1 MPTTP
6 LNLAFDPRPSM
17 QWVLLA
23 CVPGALVLSWQY
35 GWGTLLQLLLGL
47 ATALTCEALV
57 RRLRDQPAS
66 AATALGGV
74 AQLGEGS
81 ALVSAVLLAL
91 ALPPYAPW
99 WLSVSAAAF
108 AQVFGKAL
116 FGGFGKN
123 PLNPAMLGYA
133 FALLAF
139 PLQMSQWPAA
149 GSGQGLIAALQQVL
163 GGQLPVDGW
172 SQATLLDSLKHN
184 DRLTVDELFQ
194 RNPAFS
200 QWSAGWVNL
209 AFLLGGLLLL
219 QRQVIRWHTPV
230 GMLGALFV
238 ASLLCWNGT
247 GSDSNGSPFFHLFS
261 GATMLGAFFIATEP
275 VSGPVSD
282 RARLLFGIGVGLWLY
297 VIRTWGGYAD
307 GVAFAVLGMNLLVP
321 LLERH
326 AAQRMEKPAH
336 E

>member
-1 MPTTP
+1 
-6 LNLAFDPRPSM
+6 M

-23 CVPGALVLSWQY
+23 CVPGALTLSWFF

-47 ATALTCEALV
+47 ATALACEALV
-57 RRLRDQPAS
+57 RRLRGLPVQL
-66 AATALGGV
+66 LGD
-74 AQLGEGS
+74 GS
-81 ALVSAVLLAL
+81 ALVSATLLAL
-91 ALPPYAPW
+91 SLPPYAPW
-99 WLSVSAAAF
+99 WLAVSAGVF
-108 AQVFGKAL
+108 AHLFGKAL

-123 PLNPAMLGYA
+123 PFNPAMLGYV

-139 PLQMSQWPAA
+139 PAQMNHWPAP
-149 GSGQGLIAALQQVL
+149 GGGQGLMAGLQQVF
-163 GGQLPVDGW
+163 GTPDSVDGW

-200 QWSAGWVNL
+200 HWSAAWVNL

-219 QRQVIRWHTPV
+219 QRGVIRWHTPV
-230 GMLGALFV
+230 GVLGGLFV
-238 ASLLCWNGT
+238 ASLLCWNGS
-247 GSDSNGSPFFHLFS
+247 GSDSNGSPVLHLFS

-275 VSGPVSD
+275 VSGPDSD

-307 GVAFAVLGMNLLVP
+307 GVAFAVLAMNLLVP

-326 AAQRMEKPAH
+326 AARRVGKVAH